1 MVRVS
6 KPFRF
11 KQFEVHQDRCAMKVG
26 TDGVLLGA
34 WTQCDVEPK
43 RILDIGSG
51 TGLIALM
58 MAQKFL
64 DAQIEAVEF
73 DPEAFV
79 QSTENFALSPWKN
92 RLVAKHS
99 DFKSFVSPHKFD
111 LIVSNPPFYTEDS
124 KSPDTTRQMA
134 RSVSSLS
141 YEDLLQ
147 GVSTLLSE
155 RGFFSVVI
163 PFKEE
168 EIFLSIASKFKLFPN
183 RITRVRGQADKPVK
197 RSLMS
202 IGFGRKTCI
211 QDELV
216 IEISRHLY
224 TAAYIRLTQDFYWKM
239 QN

>member
-1 MVRVS
+1 MAKVS

-34 WTQCDVEPK
+34 WTQCDVETR

-58 MAQKFL
+58 MAQKFS

-73 DPEAFV
+73 DPEAFA

-134 RSVSSLS
+134 RSASSLS
-141 YEDLLQ
+141 YEDLLK

-155 RGFFSVVI
+155 TGFFSVVI

-168 EIFLSIASKFKLFPN
+168 EIFLSVASKFKFFPN

-202 IGFGRKTCI
+202 FGFGRKTCL

-224 TAAYIRLTQDFYWKM
+224 TAAYSQLTQDFYFGM
-239 QN
+239 